1 MDNADIKKST
11 DTELK
16 NVLATFKEELRAM
29 RFKLS
34 SGDFKK
40 VREIRVKRKTIARI
54 LTELSQLMHKKQV

>member
-54 LTELSQLMHKKQV
+54 LTELSHRVHKEQV